1 MADISHVIR
10 VTHRFEA
17 APERVFDAWV
27 TPETIAV
34 WMAAPALKMMGTQ
47 DEMLRIEADARVG
60 GRFSFMVRRQGQELD
75 HVGEYLEVDRPRR
88 LVFTWGVVG
97 WPGSSTVS
105 LDLVPDGTGT
115 LLTLT
120 ATGVAP
126 EYQART
132 EQGWTA
138 ILEGVATSV

>member
-1 MADISHVIR
+1 
-10 VTHRFEA
+10 
-17 APERVFDAWV
+17 
-27 TPETIAV
+27 
-34 WMAAPALKMMGTQ
+34 
-47 DEMLRIEADARVG
+47 
-60 GRFSFMVRRQGQELD
+60 
-75 HVGEYLEVDRPRR
+75 
-88 LVFTWGVVG
+88 
-97 WPGSSTVS
+97 VS